1 MIQFIILIILLVWLI
16 GATYSDI
23 KTKEVP
29 DWLSF
34 SLIII
39 ALISYAILS
48 LIRNDFG
55 ILLTSLKGFGV
66 FFILGNF
73 LYYTKQWGGGDAKI
87 LMGIGAALPEYPSQ
101 LLNYFNPNL
110 DTPFLVTIFINIIII
125 GAIYSI
131 LMGTRLILK
140 NRTEFSKEF
149 SKKIKRKKIKGIGNS
164 IWLLSIAFLIIY
176 ITSDSYSIKA
186 ISILLVIMP
195 LVFFYMWLSI
205 SIVEKITMYKKIKV
219 SQLREGDRI
228 TKKIKINNK
237 LIYTPNINGVTNK
250 EIKKIRKYENKIKKL
265 TIKDGIPFLP
275 AILIAII
282 FSIIF
287 GNLLAY
293 LI

>member
-1 MIQFIILIILLVWLI
+1 MIQLIIIIILLIWLI
-16 GATYSDI
+16 SATYTDI

-39 ALISYAILS
+39 ALGSYTILS
-48 LIRNDFG
+48 LIENDFG
-55 ILLTSLKGFGV
+55 ILLTSLKGFGI

-87 LMGIGAALPEYPSQ
+87 LMGIGATLPEYPSQ

-110 DTPFLVTIFINIIII
+110 DAPFLVTIFINIIIV
-125 GAIYSI
+125 GAVYSI
-131 LMGTRLILK
+131 IMGTRLILK
-140 NRTEFSKEF
+140 NRKEF
-149 SKKIKRKKIKGIGNS
+149 SKKFSKKIKNKKIRGIRDS
-164 IWLLSIAFLIIY
+164 IGLLSIVFLIVY
-176 ITSDSYSIKA
+176 LTSESYSIKA
-186 ISILLVIMP
+186 ISILLAIMP

-219 SQLREGDRI
+219 SQLREGDWI
-228 TKKIKINNK
+228 TKKIKIKNK

-250 EIKKIRKYENKIKKL
+250 EIKKLRKYENEIKKL

-275 AILIAII
+275 AILIAVVS
-282 FSIIF
+282 SIIF

>member
-1 MIQFIILIILLVWLI
+1 MIQLIIIIILLIWLI
-16 GATYSDI
+16 SATYTDI

-39 ALISYAILS
+39 ALGSYTILS
-48 LIRNDFG
+48 LIENDFG
-55 ILLTSLKGFGV
+55 ILLTSLKGFGI

-87 LMGIGAALPEYPSQ
+87 LMGIGATLPEYPSQ

-110 DTPFLVTIFINIIII
+110 DAPFLVTIFINIIIV
-125 GAIYSI
+125 GAVYSI
-131 LMGTRLILK
+131 IMGTRLILK
-140 NRTEFSKEF
+140 NRKEF
-149 SKKIKRKKIKGIGNS
+149 SKKFSKKIKNKKIRGIRDS
-164 IWLLSIAFLIIY
+164 IGLLSIVFLIVY
-176 ITSDSYSIKA
+176 LTSESYSIKA
-186 ISILLVIMP
+186 ISILLAIMP

-219 SQLREGDRI
+219 SQLREGDWI

-250 EIKKIRKYENKIKKL
+250 EIKKLRKYENEIKKL

-275 AILIAII
+275 AILIAVVS
-282 FSIIF
+282 SIIF